1 MMARIGIFGGSF
13 NPPHLGHLLALRE
26 FQEKLNLDELL
37 VIPAGDPPH
46 KALSANSPD
55 AELRFVL
62 TELACVDIPKCCV
75 SDMELRREGKS
86 YTADTVLALR
96 GRYPADELFLLMGTD
111 MFLSFEK
118 WYSPEVIAKEAT
130 LVVAH
135 RAEDDR
141 SALEEQARRLRERFG
156 AKVVWLENAFLP
168 YSSTSVRAMLT
179 FGCGKDYLA
188 PMVYEEICQRR
199 LYYVGHDLKN
209 LPFEELS
216 RVSLSLHNPKRVPH
230 AQGCSRT
237 AETLAERFG
246 ADPDAALRAGILHDV
261 TKALLPQEQLKLCEE
276 CGMLYSDFEGKNGK
290 LLHAKT
296 GAAVAARVFGESREV
311 CEAIRWHT
319 TGRANMTT
327 LEKIIYLADYMEPN
341 RDFPGVEKLREAA
354 ETSLDAAMILGLE
367 MSIAQLRGRGRSIDP
382 NSQAALDFFQERTK
396 EK

>member
-1 MMARIGIFGGSF
+1 MARIGIFGGSF

-46 KALSANSPD
+46 KALGANSPD

-86 YTADTVLALR
+86 YTADTLLTLR
-96 GRYPADELFLLMGTD
+96 GRYPADELLLLMGTD

-118 WYSPEVIAKEAT
+118 WYRPEVITKEAT

-141 SALEEQARRLRERFG
+141 AALEEQARRLRERFD
-156 AKVVWLENAFLP
+156 ARIVWLENTFLP
-168 YSSTSVRAMLT
+168 YSSTSVRAMLA

-188 PMVYEEICQRR
+188 PLVYEEICRRR
-199 LYYVGHDLKN
+199 LYYVGHDLKR

-216 RVSLSLHNPKRVPH
+216 KVSLSLHKAKRVPH
-230 AQGCSRT
+230 VLGCSQT
-237 AETLAERFG
+237 AEAFAKRCG
-246 ADPDAALRAGILHDV
+246 ADPDAARRAGILHDV
-261 TKALLPQEQLKLCEE
+261 TKALLPQEQLKLCKEY
-276 CGMLYSDFEGKNGK
+276 GMLYSDFEGTHGK

-296 GAAVAARVFGESREV
+296 GAAVAARVFGESEEV
-311 CEAIRWHT
+311 CQAIRWHT
-319 TGRANMTT
+319 TGRADMTT

-341 RDFPGVEKLREAA
+341 RDFPGVEKLRKAA
-354 ETSLDAAMILGLE
+354 ETSLDAAMVIGLE
-367 MSIAQLRGRGRSIDP
+367 MSVAQLRERGRSIDP
-382 NSQAALDFFQERTK
+382 NSQAALDFLKERTK
-396 EK
+396 EL